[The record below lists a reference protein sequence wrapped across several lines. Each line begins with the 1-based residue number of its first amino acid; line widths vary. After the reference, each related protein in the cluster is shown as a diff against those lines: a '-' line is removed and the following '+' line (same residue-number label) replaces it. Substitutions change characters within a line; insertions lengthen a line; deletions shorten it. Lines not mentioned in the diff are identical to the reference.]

1 MTLNSCRDPVKPLL
15 STVRWLRI
23 GNIIMI
29 KYKYT
34 ATNTNIG
41 TQNTNTKA
49 HTRRQIQRRCRDLVK
64 LLLSSVRWPQP
75 GNRCKLT
82 MHSFVKLHFG
92 WIAFKILR
100 ETTGEE
106 FALRTYLALGTA
118 FISKLLK
125 ELLRMSR
132 LFTAKPLH

>member
-15 STVRWLRI
+15 STVRWHRI

-49 HTRRQIQRRCRDLVK
+49 HKRRQIQRRCRDLVK

-92 WIAFKILR
+92 WIAFERDNWGRVCSPHIF
-100 ETTGEE
+100 G
-106 FALRTYLALGTA
+106 FGYCVH
-118 FISKLLK
+118 IK
-125 ELLRMSR
+125 ELLRMTR